1 MKLSDWLSQSKV
13 PCLLFIKLELDEL
26 ILKLRCTI
34 DIVIRCF
41 NFEKM

>member
-13 PCLLFIKLELDEL
+13 PCLLFIKLDEL